1 MNRTMRLLEI
11 RRLIKDNK
19 IGNQEELLVML
30 NKNGFK
36 YTQATLSRDLKVLRV
51 GKVADEEKGSIYV
64 LPGRRE
70 NENNSNGPGDAV
82 SSGIL
87 SIDYSGNMA
96 VMKTLPGFA
105 SGIALRIDGMKAFEI
120 LGTIAGD
127 DTILVI
133 ARDGITRQDLHR
145 VLTMA
150 IPDGINISHAGG
162 ADRQVPSGA

>member
-145 VLTMA
+145 
-150 IPDGINISHAGG
+150 S
-162 ADRQVPSGA
+162 